1 MVVSSSARSSAAGYS
16 VQVGSFR
23 TLEQAEQLRSRLVQ
37 KGYPARVQASV
48 LPGKG
53 LWYRVRVGHF
63 PERLLADQTAQRLT
77 AQERMPVIVAAEEGK

>member
-1 MVVSSSARSSAAGYS
+1 

-23 TLEQAEQLRSRLVQ
+23 TPEQAEQLRSRLVH

-53 LWYRVRVGHF
+53 VRYRVRVGNF
-63 PERLLADQTAQRLT
+63 PERLVADQTAQRLT
-77 AQERMPVIVAAEEGK
+77 TQERMSTIVAVEEGK